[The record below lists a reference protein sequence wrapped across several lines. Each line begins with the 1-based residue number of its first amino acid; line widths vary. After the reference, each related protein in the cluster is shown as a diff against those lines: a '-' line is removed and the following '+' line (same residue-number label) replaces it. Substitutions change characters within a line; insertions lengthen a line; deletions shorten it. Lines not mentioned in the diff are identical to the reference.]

1 MSSKKI
7 HIDENDNNIE
17 NENVK
22 LETMEKGH
30 FRNRYYKD
38 SPLSEADEELLNYD
52 DSKIVCFGLKRN
64 LLIKRLL
71 LPLFPG
77 GITVLF
83 FYSDVRRSF
92 YLFPMIVFGCSLI
105 LFMNFPIL
113 VIQSS
118 LKPTYFGQD
127 LFIDTQRLPY
137 LDLTVQEKKKFLINI
152 KWLLIFLYSL
162 LSAALSDYW
171 LFKTQNSTSYFEIL
185 GVTGGILKIF
195 QMVASI
201 GGGIFLSKTR
211 KSALKRSRKN
221 SEEESA
227 LELIEINLKQK
238 QEDNNIIDEQ

>member
-7 HIDENDNNIE
+7 HIDETDENIE

-30 FRNRYYKD
+30 YRNHYYKD
-38 SPLSEADEELLNYD
+38 TALSEVDEELLNYD

-64 LLIKRLL
+64 LLIKRSL

-83 FYSDVRRSF
+83 FYGDIRNSF

-113 VIQSS
+113 VVQSN

-127 LFIDTQRLPY
+127 LFIDTNKLPY
-137 LDLTVQEKKKFLINI
+137 LDLTLDEKKHLLKNL
-152 KWLLIFLYSL
+152 KWLLIL
-162 LSAALSDYW
+162 L
-171 LFKTQNSTSYFEIL
+171 
-185 GVTGGILKIF
+185 V
-195 QMVASI
+195 
-201 GGGIFLSKTR
+201 
-211 KSALKRSRKN
+211 
-221 SEEESA
+221 
-227 LELIEINLKQK
+227 
-238 QEDNNIIDEQ
+238 

>member
-7 HIDENDNNIE
+7 HIDDNDENIE

-22 LETMEKGH
+22 LETMEKGDFH
-30 FRNRYYKD
+30 NRYYKD
-38 SPLSEADEELLNYD
+38 SPLSDVDEELLNYD

-64 LLIKRLL
+64 LLIKRSF

-83 FYSDVRRSF
+83 FYGDIRKSF

-113 VIQSS
+113 VVQSN

-137 LDLTVQEKKKFLINI
+137 LDLTIKEKKKFLINI
-152 KWLLIFLYSL
+152 KWLLIFLYSA

-201 GGGIFLSKTR
+201 GGGLFLSRTR
-211 KSALKRSRKN
+211 KRALKRSRKN
-221 SEEESA
+221 SEDDGSI
-227 LELIEINLKQK
+227 ELIEINLKQP
-238 QEDNNIIDEQ
+238 QENNIIDEQ

>member
-7 HIDENDNNIE
+7 HVDENDDNIE
-17 NENVK
+17 NQNVK
-22 LETMEKGH
+22 LETMEKGR
-30 FRNRYYKD
+30 FRNCYIKNNA
-38 SPLSEADEELLNYD
+38 LSEVDGELLNYD
-52 DSKIVCFGLKRN
+52 DSNIVCFGIKRN

-77 GITVLF
+77 GIVVLF
-83 FYSDVRRSF
+83 IFNDIRSSF

-113 VIQSS
+113 VVQSS

-137 LDLTVQEKKKFLINI
+137 LDLTVKEKKKFLINI
-152 KWLLIFLYSL
+152 KWLLIFLYSA

-195 QMVASI
+195 QMAASI
-201 GGGIFLSKTR
+201 GGGIFLNKTR
-211 KSALKRSRKN
+211 KRALKRSRKN
-221 SEEESA
+221 SEDETA
-227 LELIEINLKQK
+227 LELVEFNLNQK
-238 QEDNNIIDEQ
+238 EDNNIIDE

>member
-7 HIDENDNNIE
+7 HIIE
-17 NENVK
+17 NNDDIENQNVK

-30 FRNRYYKD
+30 FRNHYLKD
-38 SPLSEADEELLNYD
+38 NALSEVDEELLNYD

-77 GITVLF
+77 GIVVLF
-83 FYSDVRRSF
+83 IFNDIRTSF

-113 VIQSS
+113 VVQSS

-152 KWLLIFLYSL
+152 KWLLIFLYSA

-211 KSALKRSRKN
+211 KRALKRSRKN
-221 SEEESA
+221 SEEDGTI
-227 LELIEINLKQK
+227 ELIEINLKQK
-238 QEDNNIIDEQ
+238 QQDNTIIDEQ